1 MEEKITAGV
10 AVKAA
15 GRTLIPLVS
24 VRLDRHKIK
33 RGFFLSGHKQPLA
46 VIIVTPS
53 AKRAFKLDGQ
63 ELSLAEL
70 AQEYPEARD
79 IMAGISSH

>member
-1 MEEKITAGV
+1 MEETITAGA

-24 VRLDRHKIK
+24 VRLERHKIK
-33 RGFFLSGHKQPLA
+33 RGFFISGHKQPLA
-46 VIIVTPS
+46 IIIVTPS

-63 ELSLAEL
+63 EVSLAEL
-70 AQEYPEARD
+70 AQEYPEAKD
-79 IMAGISSH
+79 IVAGI